1 MVKPVVRSKEDA
13 NELLR
18 LAWAIATGR
27 IWKPYRCAVKDLLDF
42 RDALRESGYWWQA
55 QRVEKAFHYMVRVR
69 KSRK

>member
-1 MVKPVVRSKEDA
+1 MVKPEISTVEEA

-27 IWKPYRCAVKDLLDF
+27 IWKPYRSALRELLDI
-42 RDALRESGYWWQA
+42 RDALRESGYWWQS
-55 QRVEKAFHYMVRVR
+55 QRVEKAFHYMIKVR